1 MPYNLPYS
9 EYVDADPTVEDMN
22 SVVNLKVSSE
32 EKSYFYLKQ
41 LEMIPYLYKPAV
53 PIRYQYPF
61 FQKIRPSMHPSWNS
75 SKFVSGVSIL
85 MKESWQPNPSA
96 RPPMLRAKK
105 TLHSLKDTL
114 EKEKSN
120 SRQVNHAKNN

>member
-53 PIRYQYPF
+53 PILYQYLF
-61 FQKIRPSMHPSWNS
+61 FSENS
-75 SKFVSGVSIL
+75 TFHASELEFEQIC
-85 MKESWQPNPSA
+85 
-96 RPPMLRAKK
+96 LR
-105 TLHSLKDTL
+105 SFDTDEREL
-114 EKEKSN
+114 ATEP
-120 SRQVNHAKNN
+120 VG